1 MDVNSFILGYTEG
14 KKKGGGSGDVG
25 GGFDAD
31 TFFSTGLEEVTLET
45 ATALRSYAFYGATT
59 LKRIN
64 LKNIETMGL
73 FSIGNCGITSL
84 TIPKSLKSAS
94 SAAVASCNYLT
105 EVTFEGTPTGSIASM
120 FNMCINLKTINVPW
134 AQGEV
139 AGAPWG
145 ATAATIN
152 YNYGG

>member
-14 KKKGGGSGDVG
+14 KKKGGGG

-31 TFFSTGLEEVTLET
+31 AYFSVGLEEITLET
-45 ATALRSYAFYGATT
+45 ATTLRSYAFYGAST

-64 LKNIETMGL
+64 LKNIETIGL
-73 FSIGNCGITSL
+73 FAISNCGITSL

-94 SAAVASCNYLT
+94 SAAVGSCNYLT

-134 AQGEV
+134 GQGEV

-145 ATAATIN
+145 ATSATIN
-152 YNYGG
+152 YNHGG